1 MVVERLRKCEALYL
15 LFGINEIN
23 IGCLGSVAMGQ
34 KKQEQYVKEPLAR
47 GRTCPWL
54 CWFVC
59 FVVLLHSKG
68 ANLALDAG

>member
-23 IGCLGSVAMGQ
+23 IGCLGSVAIGE

-47 GRTCPWL
+47 GRTCPW
-54 CWFVC
+54 
-59 FVVLLHSKG
+59 SR
-68 ANLALDAG
+68 